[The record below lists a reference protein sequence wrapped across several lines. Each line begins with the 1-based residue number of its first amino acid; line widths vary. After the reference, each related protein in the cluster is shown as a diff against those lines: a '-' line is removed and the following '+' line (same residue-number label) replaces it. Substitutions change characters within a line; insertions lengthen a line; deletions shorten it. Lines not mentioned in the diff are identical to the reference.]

1 MTNGHFFLAQQNK
14 VKMCGF
20 YGLKKSA
27 VGEEEGLWLGLRAK
41 KEIVSSP
48 SFQSFTSNGSCYN
61 KWNDI
66 LE

>member
-1 MTNGHFFLAQQNK
+1 MDTFLGTTEK

-27 VGEEEGLWLGLRAK
+27 VGEGLWAQGK
-41 KEIVSSP
+41 KGNCVVP

>member
-1 MTNGHFFLAQQNK
+1 MTNGHFFLAQQTK

-27 VGEEEGLWLGLRAK
+27 VGEGEGLWAQGK
-41 KEIVSSP
+41 KGNCVVP